1 MRMER
6 RDILKLTC
14 GGVIAWPRASDA
26 QQNPPVA
33 VPPLAPFLPGVNLA
47 VGEFNEEAKN
57 GGKLWTDYGYP
68 DAAEIDYYAGKGF
81 RLVRIPFLAKRVV
94 STSHKPTADM
104 DVLVKLIDHAGRR
117 RIAVVLDMHDYGMSR
132 SGKLI
137 GRDASATREFA
148 ACWAAIADRIKD
160 RHNVTLGLMNEP
172 HDQTASEWLSGA
184 NAAIRAIRSAG
195 AGQLLLVPGSYW
207 DGAWRWTEQDNHT
220 VMLGV
225 VDPLD
230 NYAYEAHQYFDAD
243 GSGNPENPVIVGSG
257 ASRPKPF
264 TAWLRANGKR
274 GFIGEFGFAS
284 SPAYLAEADAF
295 LKHLSEN
302 RDVYIGFAVWAGG
315 PWWGDYPFSIA
326 PDLTTAPVVDK
337 PQMKVLVKYLR

>member
-1 MRMER
+1 MRMKR
-6 RDILKLTC
+6 RDILKLIC
-14 GGVIAWPRASDA
+14 GSAIAWPRVSDA
-26 QQNPPVA
+26 QQNLPAA
-33 VPPLAPFLPGVNLA
+33 VPLLAPFLPGVNLA

-68 DAAEIDYYAGKGF
+68 DATEIDYYAGKGF
-81 RLVRIPFLAKRVV
+81 RLVRIPFLAKRVL
-94 STSHKPTADM
+94 SAKHKPTADM
-104 DVLVKLIDHAGRR
+104 DILLDLIDHAGHRR
-117 RIAVVLDMHDYGMSR
+117 MAVVLDMHDYGMSR

-160 RHNVTLGLMNEP
+160 KRNVALGLMNEP

-220 VMLGV
+220 TMLGV
-225 VDPLD
+225 TDPLG

-243 GSGNPENPVIVGSG
+243 GSGNPENPVIAGSG

-264 TAWLRANGKR
+264 TEWLRANGKK

-284 SPAYLAEADAF
+284 SPAYLAEADGF
-295 LKHLSEN
+295 LNHLSEN

-315 PWWGDYPFSIA
+315 PWWGDYPFSIG
-326 PDLTTAPVVDK
+326 PDLAATPVIDK
-337 PQMKVLVKYLR
+337 PQMRVLAKYLR